1 MFRISSPHL
10 SWWRAAEPKS
20 MKMCAE
26 KCHYANSPT
35 STHISES
42 FHGLVFSRCQFRPCL
57 DPYFCHFRDNV
68 SIASAEEIELS
79 WPHKYCLGL
88 SVNDLWEASSNLS
101 SKLGHELTAGIFIC
115 RHVAT
120 LAMNWHRILSGS
132 ATFPKMTTWKALSFH
147 DQTWNSILLSSVV
160 SSVIVSTCLTN
171 LLRHSASHS
180 ESNFEI
186 LP

>member
-68 SIASAEEIELS
+68 SIASAEKIELS

-132 ATFPKMTTWKALSFH
+132 ATFPKLTTWKCTVISWPNLKFH
-147 DQTWNSILLSSVV
+147 FAQQRCEQCD
-160 SSVIVSTCLTN
+160 
-171 LLRHSASHS
+171 S
-180 ESNFEI
+180 EY
-186 LP
+186 LPH